1 MPDPATPRRP
11 LKVGVILPDTERE
24 MGGAD
29 PKWRDIAAMAR
40 QAEGLGFDSLWVF
53 DHLLYRFPDK
63 PTQGPWECWSLL
75 AALAAVTERAEIGP
89 VVSCAGYRNPAL
101 LAKMA
106 DTVDEIS
113 GGRLVL
119 GLGAGWH
126 QPEYEAFGYPYDH
139 RVSRFAEALAIISG
153 LLRHGRVD
161 FAGAYHTA
169 RDCELRPRGPRPG
182 GPPIMVGSSAPR
194 MLALLAAHGDL
205 WNAWARQTVEEVAA
219 DRALVDAALAANGRD
234 PATVGRSVALL
245 VDTPDATG
253 RPSEEKPGLK
263 ARTPAEL
270 AEHLLAYAALG
281 LDHVQLM
288 IDPNTPAGLEWAARA
303 LEEVDRAGP
312 A

>member
-1 MPDPATPRRP
+1 MSVGRTRP
-11 LKVGVILPDTERE
+11 LGVGLMLPDTERE
-24 MGGAD
+24 MAGGTARWAD
-29 PKWRDIAAMAR
+29 LAAMAR
-40 QAEGLGFDSLWVF
+40 TAEACGFDSIWVS
-53 DHLLYRFPDK
+53 DHLLFRFEGKEP
-63 PTQGPWECWSLL
+63 QGTWECWSLL
-75 AALAAVTERAEIGP
+75 AALAAVTSRVEIGTL
-89 VVSCAGYRNPAL
+89 VSCTGFRNPAL
-101 LAKMA
+101 LAKTA

-126 QPEYEAFGYPYDH
+126 EPEYEAFGYPYDH
-139 RVSRFAEALAIISG
+139 RVSRFAEALAIVSG
-153 LLRHGRVD
+153 LLRHGSVD
-161 FAGAYHTA
+161 FAGTYHTA

-219 DRALVDAALAANGRD
+219 DRALVDAARAANGRD

>member
-1 MPDPATPRRP
+1 MSVGRTRP
-11 LKVGVILPDTERE
+11 LGVGLMLPDTERE
-24 MGGAD
+24 MAGGTARWAD
-29 PKWRDIAAMAR
+29 LAAMAR
-40 QAEGLGFDSLWVF
+40 TAEECGFDSIWVS
-53 DHLLYRFPDK
+53 DHLLFRFEGKEP
-63 PTQGPWECWSLL
+63 QGTWECWSLL
-75 AALAAVTERAEIGP
+75 AALAAVTSRVEIGTL
-89 VVSCAGYRNPAL
+89 VSCTGFRNPAL
-101 LAKMA
+101 LAKTA

-153 LLRHGRVD
+153 LLRQGRVD

-303 LEEVDRAGP
+303 LEEVDRAGT

>member
-1 MPDPATPRRP
+1 MSVGRTRP
-11 LKVGVILPDTERE
+11 LGVGLMLPDTERE
-24 MGGAD
+24 MAGGTARWAD
-29 PKWRDIAAMAR
+29 LAAMAR
-40 QAEGLGFDSLWVF
+40 TAEACGFDSIWVS
-53 DHLLYRFPDK
+53 DHLLFRFEGKEP
-63 PTQGPWECWSLL
+63 QGVWECWSLL
-75 AALAAVTERAEIGP
+75 AALAAVTSRVEIGTL
-89 VVSCAGYRNPAL
+89 VSCTGFRNPAL
-101 LAKMA
+101 LAKTA

-153 LLRHGRVD
+153 LLRHGSVD
-161 FAGAYHTA
+161 FAGTYHTA

-281 LDHVQLM
+281 IDHVQLM